1 MSYEQPANKSACFIS
16 KIITL
21 CSSCILNYL
30 CGKYNLY
37 PTVSLKEITLNKYV
51 SLELI
56 NYYK

>member
-37 PTVSLKEITLNKYV
+37 PSVSLKEITLNKY
-51 SLELI
+51 LRNLLI
-56 NYYK
+56 MYYE